1 MRAPGARVRQ
11 PVGIG
16 PAGGGGPGDAAR
28 PNRGRGGAGQ
38 CGGAGPSDGCGER
51 GRTVRGAVS
60 GEDGAGTVLILG
72 IIGVLLMAAVGVT
85 GLVQAQAAAGRAR
98 TAADLAALGG
108 ATVLTSVVAPGEP
121 CEVAGRVAQ
130 ANGAEVT
137 ACSVAGEDV
146 TVEVSVGARV
156 LGAARSAT
164 SAARA
169 GPVDE
174 P

>member
-1 MRAPGARVRQ
+1 MRARVVRALRRW
-11 PVGIG
+11 GR
-16 PAGGGGPGDAAR
+16 AAR
-28 PNRGRGGAGQ
+28 A
-38 CGGAGPSDGCGER
+38 AASDEC
-51 GRTVRGAVS
+51 
-60 GEDGAGTVLILG
+60 GAGTVLVVGVIA
-72 IIGVLLMAAVGVT
+72 VLLAAALGVS
-85 GLVQAQAAAGRAR
+85 GLIQAQVAAGRAR

-108 ATVLTSVVAPGEP
+108 ATVLTSVVAPDEP

>member
-1 MRAPGARVRQ
+1 MTRKITDLGSA
-11 PVGIG
+11 
-16 PAGGGGPGDAAR
+16 AAR
-28 PNRGRGGAGQ
+28 GAGRG
-38 CGGAGPSDGCGER
+38 
-51 GRTVRGAVS
+51 
-60 GEDGAGTVLILG
+60 
-72 IIGVLLMAAVGVT
+72 
-85 GLVQAQAAAGRAR
+85 
-98 TAADLAALGG
+98 LAALGG
-108 ATVLTSVVAPGEP
+108 ATVLTSVVAPDEP